1 MKQNLIAFINTGL
14 TAIRSNRLAM
24 LALCALL
31 LAAQSTMA
39 AGAVPAD
46 ITGALDDVS
55 ATFTAIIAVATVVA
69 VVLLGF
75 RLMRKSIK

>member
-1 MKQNLIAFINTGL
+1 MKTLKKIRPVVAALAIGL
-14 TAIRSNRLAM
+14 VG
-24 LALCALL
+24 
-31 LAAQSTMA
+31 QSAMA

-75 RLMRKSIK
+75 RLMRNSIK

>member
-1 MKQNLIAFINTGL
+1 MKTLKKLLPVAAVAAT
-14 TAIRSNRLAM
+14 
-24 LALCALL
+24 ALL
-31 LAAQSTMA
+31 GQSAMA

-55 ATFTAIIAVATVVA
+55 ATFTAIIAVASVVA

>member
-1 MKQNLIAFINTGL
+1 MKTLKKILPVVAALAIGL
-14 TAIRSNRLAM
+14 VG
-24 LALCALL
+24 
-31 LAAQSTMA
+31 QSAMA